1 MHREIVDLE
10 HNLSAGAQPRL
21 DQILHH
27 FLLRV
32 HRDRAAA
39 GQLGQVDAVP
49 APTEAEPDA
58 VVPQSF
64 TTQPLAHAGLDHQVD
79 SALLQHARAHA
90 LLNVLAAAALE
101 DDGFNAAQVQQMRE
115 HQAGG
120 SRADDTD
127 LSSHAF
133 PSYQR
138 GAARVELEEMASN
151 VDAWPELP
159 LAAWQDTYD
168 TLHMWT
174 QIVGKI
180 RMTLTPLINHYWN
193 ATLYVSARGLT
204 TSPIPYPG
212 GIFQIDFDFIAHK
225 LVIETSRGDVRSL
238 DLAPRTVADFYSEV
252 MSTLAALK
260 IEAHIHARPDE
271 VANPIPFADDR
282 THKSY
287 DREYVERFR
296 RILISVDQVLKNFRT
311 RFIGKCSP
319 VHFFWG
325 SFDIAVTRFSGRL
338 APPRS
343 DPQLREMMQ
352 EAYSHEVSSA
362 GFWPGG
368 GDIKGPRS
376 TPTRRLSRPGSK
388 LTWFDRSRPSINR
401 LSGSSF

>member
-1 MHREIVDLE
+1 MNPHL
-10 HNLSAGAQPRL
+10 
-21 DQILHH
+21 
-27 FLLRV
+27 
-32 HRDRAAA
+32 
-39 GQLGQVDAVP
+39 
-49 APTEAEPDA
+49 
-58 VVPQSF
+58 
-64 TTQPLAHAGLDHQVD
+64 
-79 SALLQHARAHA
+79 
-90 LLNVLAAAALE
+90 
-101 DDGFNAAQVQQMRE
+101 
-115 HQAGG
+115 
-120 SRADDTD
+120 
-127 LSSHAF
+127 
-133 PSYQR
+133 
-138 GAARVELEEMASN
+138 
-151 VDAWPELP
+151 DAWPELP

-204 TSPIPYPG
+204 TSPIPYPR
-212 GIFQIDFDFIAHK
+212 GIFQIDFDFIGHK
-225 LVIETSRGDVRSL
+225 LVIETSQGEVRTL
-238 DLAPRTVADFYSEV
+238 DLAPRTVADFYAEV

-260 IEAHIHARPDE
+260 IDVRIHAHPDE

-287 DREYVERFR
+287 DREYVDRFR
-296 RILISVDQVLKNFRT
+296 RLLISVDRVLKNFRA

-368 GDIKGPRS
+368 GDIQGPAFYSYTTPEPMGFKTYAVLPKPAFYHTGIGEFLLMYDDIRGAESPERQLMDFLQTTYEAGANLAKWDRAALERS
-376 TPTRRLSRPGSK
+376 T
-388 LTWFDRSRPSINR
+388 DNR
-401 LSGSSF
+401 AITGG